1 MSPQTAVGSW
11 KSRENRKSNQQVTTL
26 KVENVTE
33 TKYQREREIEKVKS
47 FHFLKKRYILKLSV
61 DVD

>member
-1 MSPQTAVGSW
+1 MSPHTAVGSW